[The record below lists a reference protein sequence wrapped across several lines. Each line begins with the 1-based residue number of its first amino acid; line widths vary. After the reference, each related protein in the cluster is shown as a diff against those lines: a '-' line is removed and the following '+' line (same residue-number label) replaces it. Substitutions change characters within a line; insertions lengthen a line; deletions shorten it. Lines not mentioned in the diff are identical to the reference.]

1 MLYNDFKDFVD
12 NLPSTG
18 RLLGIDWGAKRIGVA
33 ISTTDRGFIFPKDN
47 LDEVMDI
54 IQADGIVG
62 IVVGLPLLADGNDS
76 DITRRVRE
84 FAATLDY
91 GVPVGFIDEIL
102 TSSEATE
109 INQKSEIRNQ
119 KSIDSVAAS
128 VILENAIEMIKRTQG
143 V

>member
-1 MLYNDFKDFVD
+1 MLYNDFKDFVE
-12 NLPSTG
+12 NLPATG
-18 RLLGIDWGAKRIGVA
+18 RLIGIDWGAKRIGVA

-54 IQADGIVG
+54 IEADGIVG
-62 IVVGLPLLADGNDS
+62 IIIGLPLLADGSDS
-76 DITRRVRE
+76 DVTRAVRA

-102 TSSEATE
+102 TSAEATE
-109 INQKSEIRNQ
+109 HLAASKEQRAKSV
-119 KSIDSVAAS
+119 DSVAAM
-128 VILENAIEMIKRTQG
+128 VILENAIAMIKRTQS

>member
-1 MLYNDFKDFVD
+1 MD